1 MTFPL
6 LELATN
12 GCNIGNILGCDWW
25 LEKASHSCSSLSI
38 CHYLLQPPRMLAGML
53 KLEKI
58 TKSVKIGGIVLSA
71 IAKAAT
77 CGLFAWE
84 AQEWAK

>member
-1 MTFPL
+1 
-6 LELATN
+6 
-12 GCNIGNILGCDWW
+12 
-25 LEKASHSCSSLSI
+25 
-38 CHYLLQPPRMLAGML
+38 ML
-53 KLEKI
+53 KLEKM

-71 IAKAAT
+71 IAKAET